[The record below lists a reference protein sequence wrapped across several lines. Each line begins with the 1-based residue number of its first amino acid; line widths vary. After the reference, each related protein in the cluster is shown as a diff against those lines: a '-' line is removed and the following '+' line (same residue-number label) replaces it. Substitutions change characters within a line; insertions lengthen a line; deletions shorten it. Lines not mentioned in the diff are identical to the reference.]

1 MGIRILKGGMMT
13 TVQDLGRYGYQSQ
26 GFSVAGVMDV
36 RSFKIANLLLDN
48 PENEAVLE
56 ITLIGPTL
64 EFTSATIIAITGGDF
79 QPTING
85 EPAPMYTALYMN
97 KGDVLKFGSART
109 GSRGY
114 IAFSSY
120 LDIPVVMGSRCTN
133 LKSGLG
139 GFKGRKL
146 EADDYIGFRI
156 KRRYLPF
163 FLSRKLDMDEFDQT
177 EATLRV
183 VMGPQDG
190 MFSKQGIQTFLGSEY
205 TVTNEFDRM
214 GCRLECQFG
223 CKLKKV
229 VKGIVRNYRK
239 ELARRQAKEVS
250 FCELPEIVVEKLI
263 VWDDYE
269 SEYTTFDV
277 CGTEI
282 RVLDEELAEA
292 LKQLPEQSRNIVL
305 MFFFLDMSDSEIGE
319 KLNIN
324 RSTSYR
330 HRRNSLEEIRKQLKE
345 KKQDEE

>member
-1 MGIRILKGGMMT
+1 MGNLFYNVQKYRDGFGITRAVLFYFHRISLVKEQFVILSKTGSLYRQPNLFSLFLSISSALEHELKTHISGVLKTVYLLLVQIGCFHIFKKFFNSATNHTLPYRYGTERGIHTFHFISKGGVILKP
-13 TVQDLGRYGYQSQ
+13 S
-26 GFSVAGVMDV
+26 
-36 RSFKIANLLLDN
+36 
-48 PENEAVLE
+48 
-56 ITLIGPTL
+56 
-64 EFTSATIIAITGGDF
+64 DF
-79 QPTING
+79 QKTI
-85 EPAPMYTALYMN
+85 
-97 KGDVLKFGSART
+97 
-109 GSRGY
+109 
-114 IAFSSY
+114 
-120 LDIPVVMGSRCTN
+120 
-133 LKSGLG
+133 
-139 GFKGRKL
+139 
-146 EADDYIGFRI
+146 
-156 KRRYLPF
+156 
-163 FLSRKLDMDEFDQT
+163 Q
-177 EATLRV
+177 
-183 VMGPQDG
+183 
-190 MFSKQGIQTFLGSEY
+190 
-205 TVTNEFDRM
+205 
-214 GCRLECQFG
+214 CQFD

-292 LKQLPEQSRNIVL
+292 LKHLPEQSRNIVL

-345 KKQDEE
+345 KKTNEE

>member
-1 MGIRILKGGMMT
+1 MLKTHIICTTNSIKILPRSVNKKNRFVGNLFYNVQKYRDGFGITRAVLFYFHRISLVKEQFVILSKTGSLYRQPNLFPLFLSISSALEHELKTHISGVLKTVYLLLVQIGCFHIFKKFFNSATNHTLPYRYGAERGIHTFHFIAKGGMI
-13 TVQDLGRYGYQSQ
+13 LKPS
-26 GFSVAGVMDV
+26 
-36 RSFKIANLLLDN
+36 
-48 PENEAVLE
+48 
-56 ITLIGPTL
+56 
-64 EFTSATIIAITGGDF
+64 DF
-79 QPTING
+79 QKTI
-85 EPAPMYTALYMN
+85 
-97 KGDVLKFGSART
+97 
-109 GSRGY
+109 
-114 IAFSSY
+114 
-120 LDIPVVMGSRCTN
+120 
-133 LKSGLG
+133 
-139 GFKGRKL
+139 
-146 EADDYIGFRI
+146 
-156 KRRYLPF
+156 
-163 FLSRKLDMDEFDQT
+163 Q
-177 EATLRV
+177 
-183 VMGPQDG
+183 
-190 MFSKQGIQTFLGSEY
+190 
-205 TVTNEFDRM
+205 
-214 GCRLECQFG
+214 CQFD

-292 LKQLPEQSRNIVL
+292 LKHLPEQSRNIVL

-345 KKQDEE
+345 KKTNEE

>member
-1 MGIRILKGGMMT
+1 MLKTHIIYIINSIKILPRSVNKKNRSVGNLFYNVQKYRDGFGITR
-13 TVQDLGRYGYQSQ
+13 
-26 GFSVAGVMDV
+26 
-36 RSFKIANLLLDN
+36 
-48 PENEAVLE
+48 AVLFYFHRIVLVKE
-56 ITLIGPTL
+56 QFVILSKTGSLYRQPNLFRLFLSTSSVL
-64 EFTSATIIAITGGDF
+64 EHELKTHIS
-79 QPTING
+79 
-85 EPAPMYTALYMN
+85 
-97 KGDVLKFGSART
+97 DVLKAVYLLLVQIGCFHIYKNFFNPATNHTLPYRYGAE
-109 GSRGY
+109 RGIHTFHF
-114 IAFSSY
+114 IAKGGV
-120 LDIPVVMGSRCTN
+120 I
-133 LKSGLG
+133 LKPSD
-139 GFKGRKL
+139 FQK
-146 EADDYIGFRI
+146 
-156 KRRYLPF
+156 
-163 FLSRKLDMDEFDQT
+163 T
-177 EATLRV
+177 
-183 VMGPQDG
+183 
-190 MFSKQGIQTFLGSEY
+190 IQ
-205 TVTNEFDRM
+205 
-214 GCRLECQFG
+214 CQFD

-292 LKQLPEQSRNIVL
+292 LKQLPEQNRNIVL

-345 KKQDEE
+345 KKTNEE